1 MKITGIAVECNQMI
15 NNLLSAMSFLTI
27 IPVRKQELQPGTVF
41 YFPLVGLFLGGIS
54 LLIFTVSLLVFPV
67 NIAIFI
73 TLVCYIIISGGFHL
87 DGFADTIDGI
97 SGGRGNK
104 ERILNIMAD
113 SHIGSH
119 GVVALVCLLG
129 LKYLLLLAISHN
141 IILKTLILMPVIGRW
156 SMIIA
161 MRYSMPAKEEGLGK
175 VFIEYSK
182 KNNILLPCIFTLL
195 LSGLLFQLQGI
206 LIISGLFMTTI
217 LLKLYFAEKGGGMTG
232 DTIGA
237 VNEIVEV
244 LFLSFVYVSFAG

>member
-1 MKITGIAVECNQMI
+1 MKITEMAIKCNQMI
-15 NNLLSAMSFLTI
+15 TNLLSAVSFLTI
-27 IPVRKQELQPGTVF
+27 IPVRKQELQPGAIL
-41 YFPLVGLFLGGIS
+41 YFPAVGLFLGGMS

-67 NIAIFI
+67 NVAIFI

-87 DGFADTIDGI
+87 DGFSDTIDGI

-119 GVVALVCLLG
+119 GVIALVCLLG
-129 LKYLLLLAISHN
+129 LKYLLLLAISQN
-141 IILKTLILMPVIGRW
+141 IILKTFILMPVVGRW
-156 SMIIA
+156 SMVIA

-175 VFIEYSK
+175 LFIEYSK
-182 KNNILLPCIFTLL
+182 KNNILLPCIFVLL

-206 LIISGLFMTTI
+206 LIVTGLFMATI
-217 LLKLYFAEKGGGMTG
+217 LLKIYFAEKGGGMTG

-244 LFLSFVYVSFAG
+244 LFLAFVYVSFVG